1 METNHYAMAMDVNE
15 IVLPPLEA
23 CQYSIELTR
32 NTPESFFINIAPLSP
47 SQP

>member
-15 IVLPPLEA
+15 IVLPSFGV
-23 CQYSIELTR
+23 CQYSIEPTR
-32 NTPESFFINIAPLSP
+32 NTPESCFINIAPLSP